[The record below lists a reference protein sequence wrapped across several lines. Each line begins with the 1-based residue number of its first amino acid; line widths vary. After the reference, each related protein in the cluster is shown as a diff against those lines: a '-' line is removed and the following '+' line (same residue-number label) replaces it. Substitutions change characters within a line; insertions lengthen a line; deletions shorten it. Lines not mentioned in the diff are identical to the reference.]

1 VTASQDPR
9 ARASRPAVVGGDDA
23 GFLDAPGVE
32 AGVLFETIEGVM
44 SGLPGGAV
52 LTVYTDDPAV
62 SATAAEWCADRDV
75 ELLTVISHEHGGTTL
90 ALRRRG
96 GSTGPAAPTHDGL
109 HTTEAS
115 GDPSLRPKT

>member
-1 VTASQDPR
+1 MT
-9 ARASRPAVVGGDDA
+9 RPVVVGADGA

-32 AGVLFETIEGVM
+32 AGVLFETLQGVLA
-44 SGLPGGAV
+44 GLPGGAV

-62 SATAAEWCADRDV
+62 SAEAADWCADRDV
-75 ELLTVISHEHGGTTL
+75 ELLAVISHEHRGTTL

-96 GSTGPAAPTHDGL
+96 GTAGPADPTHDGL
-109 HTTEAS
+109 HPTEAP